1 MSGWLCR
8 SQGRNRRYGKRLRSP
23 SLLPVFVRDP
33 EAIGPEMSLVYDW
46 KRVLRYGW
54 SIRLIVLAGLLSG
67 AEVVLPLFDDA
78 IPRNLFAVLSLLVTV
93 GAVVARVVAQ
103 PKMYDK

>member
-1 MSGWLCR
+1 
-8 SQGRNRRYGKRLRSP
+8 
-23 SLLPVFVRDP
+23 
-33 EAIGPEMSLVYDW
+33 MSLVYDW

-78 IPRNLFAVLSLLVTV
+78 IPRNLFALLSMFVTV
-93 GAVVARVVAQ
+93 GAFIARLTAQ
-103 PKMYDK
+103 PKMEAKK